1 MNSQEANLE
10 CVRRVREF
18 LPNAWIA
25 AIARYRDQVA
35 QLHDAGVDV
44 ARNLYEEAGQA
55 LAADAV
61 SEVLRPDG
69 D

>member
-1 MNSQEANLE
+1 LLSSIN
-10 CVRRVREF
+10 RR
-18 LPNAWIA
+18 

-35 QLHDAGVDV
+35 GLREVGVDV

-55 LAADAV
+55 LAADAMRRMYR
-61 SEVLRPDG
+61 SPDA